1 MGISR
6 VSYLSI
12 LCPEQHKHTPHLKM
26 MSKTLFALVFVAMV
40 AGAFAGSCEDC
51 EKDVIADVAACK
63 GVVGQEA
70 IVTCVMDVLKTS
82 ADCITCVCGI
92 VADFF
97 QLDNTICA

>member
-6 VSYLSI
+6 QLSEVT
-12 LCPEQHKHTPHLKM
+12 LSRAALHSTHFKM
-26 MSKTLFALVFVAMV
+26 SRILFAVVFVAMV
-40 AGAFAGSCEDC
+40 AGAFAGSCESC

-63 GVVGQEA
+63 DVVGQEA

-97 QLDNTICA
+97 QLDNAICA